1 MKILLSSTVLLA
13 SCSLV
18 AAEPPSWAK
27 LPQHV
32 RDKFLEDKFLK
43 KDFNIPLQ
51 AIGKNGNGIQ
61 SRCKESPIFLDN
73 LKPWSSAGHKC
84 LDDGNDVPCPPF
96 QVFTKMDGNT
106 KITVSYKQ
114 NGDIN
119 NIQVVDPACGS
130 EVFEAVSPDLVA
142 SIPPEAYDEA
152 ELSKFIYADKTID
165 ALIRRNLRGAGTPTD
180 TATQQAERDL
190 QSCPSKSIK
199 LAMVFDSSYCQR
211 KGSYNDAVAAIATTV
226 AQVAALYETSTCLTV
241 TLGHTE
247 GWCDPALDP
256 YKPGVDTNKSGC
268 GDEGLL
274 DFFQDYWNA
283 NRLGVDRDLAH
294 FASGTGLECF
304 DNGSCVIGCAYVN
317 VMCSSPSYSYGVNY
331 LTFTTNQALVNSLL
345 AHEMGHNAGTCMRC

>member
-1 MKILLSSTVLLA
+1 MKFLLLSSTILLA
-13 SCSLV
+13 TCSLV
-18 AAEPPSWAK
+18 AAEPPSFVNDLSQAV
-27 LPQHV
+27 Q
-32 RDKFLEDKFLK
+32 DKFLGDKLLK
-43 KDFNIPLQ
+43 KDFSNIHLQ
-51 AIGKNGNGIQ
+51 DIGEGNKIQ
-61 SRCKESPIFLDN
+61 SRCKASPIFLDN
-73 LKPWSSAGHKC
+73 LEPWSSAGHTC

-211 KGSYNDAVAAIATTV
+211 KGSYNDAVAAIATNV

-241 TLGHTE
+241 TLGHIE
-247 GWCDPALDP
+247 G
-256 YKPGVDTNKSGC
+256 
-268 GDEGLL
+268 
-274 DFFQDYWNA
+274 
-283 NRLGVDRDLAH
+283 
-294 FASGTGLECF
+294 
-304 DNGSCVIGCAYVN
+304 
-317 VMCSSPSYSYGVNY
+317 
-331 LTFTTNQALVNSLL
+331 
-345 AHEMGHNAGTCMRC
+345 